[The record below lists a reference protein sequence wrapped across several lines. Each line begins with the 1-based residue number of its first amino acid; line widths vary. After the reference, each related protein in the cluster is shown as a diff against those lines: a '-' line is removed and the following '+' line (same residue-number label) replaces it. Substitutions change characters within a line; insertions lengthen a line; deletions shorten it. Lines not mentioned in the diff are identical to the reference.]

1 MIEFKG
7 NNLFRKKVRIHI
19 KIRNINKLIYNK
31 DKDNSNNGKILII
44 TLIIIIFNIIVE
56 KNE

>member
-7 NNLFRKKVRIHI
+7 NNLFRNKIRINI

-31 DKDNSNNGKILII
+31 DKDKNNNGKILII